1 MSKQNETNAKALYE
15 QQEQKISTQS
25 DAFIRLLTQRG
36 ILEDHQ
42 IDDDRIR
49 QAQKEKKRN
58 MYHNTQLLLEHYR
71 NIAWA
76 LECFPDTIAEEL
88 DQPFEGLD
96 FLLEKM
102 DVEMGMGNKKLESRL
117 ESVRKSRLLLDR
129 VNEALSVFE
138 EKNLTTVQ
146 KMYETHLSDL
156 SCSR

>member
-102 DVEMGMGNKKLESRL
+102 DVEMGMG
-117 ESVRKSRLLLDR
+117 
-129 VNEALSVFE
+129 
-138 EKNLTTVQ
+138 Q
-146 KMYETHLSDL
+146 
-156 SCSR
+156 

>member
-1 MSKQNETNAKALYE
+1 MSKQNETSAKALYE

-42 IDDDRIR
+42 INDDRIR

-96 FLLEKM
+96 FCWRRWMWRWAWETRNWKA
-102 DVEMGMGNKKLESRL
+102 GW
-117 ESVRKSRLLLDR
+117 R
-129 VNEALSVFE
+129 VFANPV
-138 EKNLTTVQ
+138 
-146 KMYETHLSDL
+146 
-156 SCSR
+156 CC